1 MKGARR
7 VHSSHDVGRP
17 AVDQPKIS
25 VVGGLITKNG
35 MRAVGNVLVTRY
47 LKKIENK
54 KIKNLIKHWD
64 EDLKS
69 SFQSPAS
76 L

>member
-1 MKGARR
+1 
-7 VHSSHDVGRP
+7 
-17 AVDQPKIS
+17 
-25 VVGGLITKNG
+25 

-54 KIKNLIKHWD
+54 NIKNLIKHLD

-69 SFQSPAS
+69 SFKSPAS